1 MLGALMFAACAT
13 RLPAPEP
20 GAAPEGPR
28 AEMPASWREVLEAA
42 SQDVDV
48 ATRQEALGLL
58 VGHGVRPEP
67 HASRALFDPSP
78 YVRRSGVA
86 ALAGRLPEPDSLV
99 LLQDFMLREDVDPYT
114 RGHAGLLLAEA
125 GHAEALEVLVAAA
138 AAAEMQWWQAAPL
151 QLAVL
156 AMGEDAVLP
165 NLQAGLARGDFPLE
179 LMFFHDCGRVG
190 RPELVEGLVAAAARV
205 EEELVL
211 PIAASLVRLGSPEGE
226 ALFAG
231 LLASPVTEARLEAL
245 DFLEP
250 LTGSA
255 VEGLLQGATRDGD
268 PLVANYARLIEVRR
282 GDRSLSEAFAL
293 AEDPD
298 RQTRSQALWAL
309 EGRLRREEAL
319 GRREM
324 QRLDS
329 LARAALEDSEYL
341 VATAAVRLLGA
352 LGTKQAY
359 SALEVGLEV
368 ESLRFRVEVVR
379 ALLGPK

>member
-1 MLGALMFAACAT
+1 MLSGIGALMWAACAT
-13 RLPAPEP
+13 RVPAPEP
-20 GAAPEGPR
+20 AAAVDGTR
-28 AEMPASWREVLEAA
+28 SEMPAPWREVLDAA
-42 SQDVDV
+42 AQDVDV
-48 ATRQEALGLL
+48 ATRKEALGLL
-58 VGHGVRPEP
+58 VGHGVAPEP

-78 YVRRSGVA
+78 YVRRSAVE
-86 ALAGRLPEPDSLV
+86 ALEARLPEPDSLA
-99 LLQDFMLREDVDPYT
+99 LLQAFVLREDVDPYT

-125 GHAEALEVLVAAA
+125 GHAEALEVLAAA
-138 AAAEMQWWQAAPL
+138 AAAESEWWKAAPL

-156 AMGEDAVLP
+156 AMGEDSVLP
-165 NLQAGLARGDFPLE
+165 SLQAGLARGDFPLE
-179 LMFFHDCGRVG
+179 MVFFHDCG

-211 PIAASLVRLGSPEGE
+211 PIAASLVRLGSPEG
-226 ALFAG
+226 ASLFAG

-250 LTGSA
+250 LAGSA

-282 GDRSLSEAFAL
+282 GDRALSEAIAL

-309 EGRLRREEAL
+309 EGRVQREEAL
-319 GRREM
+319 SRREM
-324 QRLDS
+324 QRLES
-329 LARAALEDSEYL
+329 LARGALEDSEYL

-352 LGTKQAY
+352 LGTKQAR

-379 ALLGPK
+379 ALLESP

>member
-1 MLGALMFAACAT
+1 M
-13 RLPAPEP
+13 PAP
-20 GAAPEGPR
+20 
-28 AEMPASWREVLEAA
+28 WREVLEAA

-58 VGHGVRPEP
+58 VGLGVRPEP

-78 YVRRSGVA
+78 YVRRSAVE
-86 ALAGRLPEPDSLV
+86 ALGARLPEPESLA
-99 LLQDFMLREDVDPYT
+99 LLQDFVLREDVDPYT
-114 RGHAGLLLAEA
+114 RGHAGLLLAES
-125 GHAEALEVLVAAA
+125 GHAEALAVLAAAA
-138 AAAEMQWWQAAPL
+138 AAAEIQWWQAAPL

-156 AMGEDAVLP
+156 AMGDDAVLP
-165 NLQAGLARGDFPLE
+165 SLQAGLARGDFPLE
-179 LMFFHDCGRVG
+179 LMFFHDCGRVE
-190 RPELVEGLVAAAARV
+190 RPELVEGLVAAAVRV

-231 LLASPVTEARLEAL
+231 LLASPVSEARLEAL

-250 LTGSA
+250 LAGSA
-255 VEGLLQGATRDGD
+255 VESLLQGATRDRD

-282 GDRSLSEAFAL
+282 GDRGLSEAIAL
-293 AEDPD
+293 AEDLD

-309 EGRLRREEAL
+309 EGRVLREEAL

-324 QRLDS
+324 QRLES
-329 LARAALEDSEYL
+329 LARGALEDSEYL
-341 VATAAVRLLGA
+341 VATAAVGLLGA
-352 LGTKQAY
+352 LGTKQAL

-379 ALLGPK
+379 ALLESQ

>member
-1 MLGALMFAACAT
+1 MMLGALMWAACAT

-20 GAAPEGPR
+20 AAAIEGPR
-28 AEMPASWREVLEAA
+28 SEMPAPWREVLEAA

-48 ATRQEALGLL
+48 ATRKEALGLL

-78 YVRRSGVA
+78 YVRRSAVE
-86 ALAGRLPEPDSLV
+86 ALEARLPEPESLA
-99 LLQDFMLREDVDPYT
+99 LLQAFVLREDVDPYT
-114 RGHAGLLLAEA
+114 RGHAALLLAEA
-125 GHAEALEVLVAAA
+125 GHSEALQILAAVAAA
-138 AAAEMQWWQAAPL
+138 ESEWWKAAPL

-165 NLQAGLARGDFPLE
+165 ALQAGLARGDFPLE
-179 LMFFHDCGRVG
+179 LVFFHDCGRVG

-226 ALFAG
+226 ALFGG
-231 LLASPVTEARLEAL
+231 LLASSVTEARLEAL

-250 LTGSA
+250 LAGSGS
-255 VEGLLQGATRDGD
+255 EGLIQGATRDGD

-282 GDRSLSEAFAL
+282 GDRPLSEAVAL
-293 AEDPD
+293 AEDLD

-309 EGRLRREEAL
+309 EGRLRQEEAL
-319 GRREM
+319 GRREL
-324 QRLDS
+324 QRLES
-329 LARAALEDSEYL
+329 LAWAALEDSEYL
-341 VATAAVRLLGA
+341 VATAAVGLLGA
-352 LGTKQAY
+352 LGTKQAR

-379 ALLGPK
+379 ALLES

>member
-1 MLGALMFAACAT
+1 MLSGIGALMWAACAT
-13 RLPAPEP
+13 RVPAPEP
-20 GAAPEGPR
+20 AAAVDGTR
-28 AEMPASWREVLEAA
+28 SEMPAPWREVLDAA
-42 SQDVDV
+42 AQDVDV
-48 ATRQEALGLL
+48 ATRKEALGLL
-58 VGHGVRPEP
+58 VGHGVAPEP

-78 YVRRSGVA
+78 YVRRSAVE
-86 ALAGRLPEPDSLV
+86 ALEARLPEPDSLA
-99 LLQDFMLREDVDPYT
+99 LLQAFVLREDVDPYT

-125 GHAEALEVLVAAA
+125 GHAEALEVLAAA
-138 AAAEMQWWQAAPL
+138 AAAESEWWKAAPL

-156 AMGEDAVLP
+156 AMGEDSVLP
-165 NLQAGLARGDFPLE
+165 SLQAGLARGDFPLE
-179 LMFFHDCGRVG
+179 MVFFHDCG

-211 PIAASLVRLGSPEGE
+211 PIAASLVRLGSPEG
-226 ALFAG
+226 ASLFAG

-250 LTGSA
+250 LAGSA
-255 VEGLLQGATRDGD
+255 VEGLLHGATRDGD

-282 GDRSLSEAFAL
+282 GDRALSEAIAL

-309 EGRLRREEAL
+309 EGRVQREEAL
-319 GRREM
+319 SRREM
-324 QRLDS
+324 QRLES
-329 LARAALEDSEYL
+329 LARGALEDSEYL

-352 LGTKQAY
+352 LGTKQAR

-379 ALLGPK
+379 ALLESP

>member
-1 MLGALMFAACAT
+1 MLGALMWAACAT

-20 GAAPEGPR
+20 AAAIDGTR
-28 AEMPASWREVLEAA
+28 SEMPAPWREVLEAA
-42 SQDVDV
+42 AKDVDV
-48 ATRQEALGLL
+48 ATRKEGLGLL
-58 VGHGVRPEP
+58 VGQGVRPEP
-67 HASRALFDPSP
+67 YASRALFDPSP
-78 YVRRSGVA
+78 YVRRSAVE
-86 ALAGRLPEPDSLV
+86 ALGARLPERDSLA
-99 LLQDFMLREDVDPYT
+99 LLQDFVLREDVGPYT
-114 RGHAGLLLAEA
+114 RGHAGLLLAES

-138 AAAEMQWWQAAPL
+138 AAESQWWQAAPL

-165 NLQAGLARGDFPLE
+165 SLKAGLARGDFPLE
-179 LMFFHDCGRVG
+179 LVFFHDCGRVG
-190 RPELVEGLVAAAARV
+190 RPELVESLVAAAARV

-211 PIAASLVRLGSPEGE
+211 PIAASLVRLESPEGE

-250 LTGSA
+250 LAGSA

-282 GDRSLSEAFAL
+282 GDRALSEAIAL

-309 EGRLRREEAL
+309 EGRVQREEAL
-319 GRREM
+319 SRREM
-324 QRLDS
+324 QRLES
-329 LARAALEDSEYL
+329 LARGALEDSEYL

-352 LGTKQAY
+352 LGTKQAR

-379 ALLGPK
+379 ALLESP

>member
-1 MLGALMFAACAT
+1 MLSGIGALMWAACAT
-13 RLPAPEP
+13 RVPAPEP
-20 GAAPEGPR
+20 AAAVDGTR
-28 AEMPASWREVLEAA
+28 SEMPAPWREVLDAA
-42 SQDVDV
+42 AQDVDV
-48 ATRQEALGLL
+48 ATRKEALGLL
-58 VGHGVRPEP
+58 VGHGVAPEP

-78 YVRRSGVA
+78 YVRRSAVE
-86 ALAGRLPEPDSLV
+86 ALEARLPEPDSLA
-99 LLQDFMLREDVDPYT
+99 LLQAFVLREDVDPYT

-125 GHAEALEVLVAAA
+125 GHAEALEVLAAA
-138 AAAEMQWWQAAPL
+138 AAAESEWWKAAPL

-156 AMGEDAVLP
+156 AMGEDSVLP
-165 NLQAGLARGDFPLE
+165 SLQAGLARGDFPLE
-179 LMFFHDCGRVG
+179 MVFFHDCG

-211 PIAASLVRLGSPEGE
+211 PIAASLVRLGSPEG
-226 ALFAG
+226 ASLFAG

-250 LTGSA
+250 LAGSA
-255 VEGLLQGATRDGD
+255 SEGLIHGATRDGD

-282 GDRSLSEAFAL
+282 GDRALSEAIAL

-309 EGRLRREEAL
+309 EGRVQREEAL
-319 GRREM
+319 SRREM
-324 QRLDS
+324 QRLES
-329 LARAALEDSEYL
+329 LARGALEDSEYL

-352 LGTKQAY
+352 LGTKQAR

-379 ALLGPK
+379 ALLESP